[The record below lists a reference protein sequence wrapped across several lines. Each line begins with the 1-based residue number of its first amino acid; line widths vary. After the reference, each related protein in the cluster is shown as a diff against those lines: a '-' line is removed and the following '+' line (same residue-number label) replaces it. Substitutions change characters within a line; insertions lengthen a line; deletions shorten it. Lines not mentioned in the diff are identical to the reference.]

1 MGHRLHSAIKYE
13 VKYGD
18 CAFNYA
24 QPHINP
30 IIEVLAEGDCCYEGD
45 FLDYADTLSASREK
59 LVKNVEYIKVTESD
73 WKVKKT
79 STNSLKIWRM
89 MMSVVLIESISTRN
103 SKKSS
108 ISPMKI
114 TNMCILLGFKR
125 HASYCTT
132 TPKGVVFY
140 LHVS

>member
-13 VKYGD
+13 VNYGD

-73 WKVKKT
+73 WEGQEDL
-79 STNSLKIWRM
+79 NE
-89 MMSVVLIESISTRN
+89 LIESMEDDDECDIDRE
-103 SKKSS
+103 
-108 ISPMKI
+108 
-114 TNMCILLGFKR
+114 
-125 HASYCTT
+125 
-132 TPKGVVFY
+132 Y
-140 LHVS
+140 LYTQLKHIINQSDENNDYVYFAWF

>member
-30 IIEVLAEGDCCYEGD
+30 IIEILAENECYYEGEY
-45 FLDYADTLSASREK
+45 LDYADNLSASREK

-73 WKVKKT
+73 WEGQEDL
-79 STNSLKIWRM
+79 NE
-89 MMSVVLIESISTRN
+89 LIEYMENDDECDIDRE
-103 SKKSS
+103 
-108 ISPMKI
+108 
-114 TNMCILLGFKR
+114 
-125 HASYCTT
+125 
-132 TPKGVVFY
+132 Y
-140 LHVS
+140 LYKQLKHIINQSDENNDYVHFAWF

>member
-30 IIEVLAEGDCCYEGD
+30 IIEVLAEGDSSYEGE

-73 WKVKKT
+73 WEGQEDL
-79 STNSLKIWRM
+79 NE
-89 MMSVVLIESISTRN
+89 LIEYMEDDDECDIDRE
-103 SKKSS
+103 
-108 ISPMKI
+108 
-114 TNMCILLGFKR
+114 
-125 HASYCTT
+125 
-132 TPKGVVFY
+132 Y
-140 LHVS
+140 LYKQLKHIINQSDENNDYVHFAWF

>member
-73 WKVKKT
+73 WEGQEDL
-79 STNSLKIWRM
+79 NE
-89 MMSVVLIESISTRN
+89 LIEYMENDDECDIDRE
-103 SKKSS
+103 
-108 ISPMKI
+108 
-114 TNMCILLGFKR
+114 
-125 HASYCTT
+125 
-132 TPKGVVFY
+132 Y
-140 LHVS
+140 LYTQLKHIINQSDENNDYVHFAWF

>member
-30 IIEVLAEGDCCYEGD
+30 IIEILAENECYYEGEY
-45 FLDYADTLSASREK
+45 LDYADNLSANREK

-73 WKVKKT
+73 WEGQEDL
-79 STNSLKIWRM
+79 NE
-89 MMSVVLIESISTRN
+89 LIEDMENDNECDIDRE
-103 SKKSS
+103 
-108 ISPMKI
+108 
-114 TNMCILLGFKR
+114 
-125 HASYCTT
+125 
-132 TPKGVVFY
+132 Y
-140 LHVS
+140 LYTQLKHIINQSDKNNDYVHFAWF

>member
-30 IIEVLAEGDCCYEGD
+30 IIEILAENECYYEGEY
-45 FLDYADTLSASREK
+45 LDYADNLSASREK

-73 WKVKKT
+73 WEGQEDL
-79 STNSLKIWRM
+79 NE
-89 MMSVVLIESISTRN
+89 LIEYMENDDECDIDRE
-103 SKKSS
+103 
-108 ISPMKI
+108 
-114 TNMCILLGFKR
+114 
-125 HASYCTT
+125 
-132 TPKGVVFY
+132 Y
-140 LHVS
+140 LYKQLKHIINQSDPNNDYVHFAWF

>member
-30 IIEVLAEGDCCYEGD
+30 IIEVLAEGDSSYEGE

-73 WKVKKT
+73 WEGQE
-79 STNSLKIWRM
+79 NLNE
-89 MMSVVLIESISTRN
+89 LIEYMEDDDECDIDRE
-103 SKKSS
+103 
-108 ISPMKI
+108 
-114 TNMCILLGFKR
+114 
-125 HASYCTT
+125 
-132 TPKGVVFY
+132 Y
-140 LHVS
+140 LYKQLKHIINQSDENNDYVHFAWF

>member
-30 IIEVLAEGDCCYEGD
+30 IIEILAENECYYEGEY
-45 FLDYADTLSASREK
+45 LDYADNLSASREK

-73 WKVKKT
+73 WEGQEDL
-79 STNSLKIWRM
+79 NE
-89 MMSVVLIESISTRN
+89 LIEDMENDDECDIDREYLYTQL
-103 SKKSS
+103 KKIINQSDE
-108 ISPMKI
+108 
-114 TNMCILLGFKR
+114 NNDYVHF
-125 HASYCTT
+125 AW
-132 TPKGVVFY
+132 F
-140 LHVS
+140 